1 MSDDKTILEGPDG
14 RLYEIPN
21 DALAGYA
28 VAGARVVELRK
39 AMAGASNGAA
49 GATADDAGRGHFGPD
64 NIPPGH
70 PAANAPLP
78 VTSAGSSAPMQS
90 MTIPNGANGSV
101 TLNFFFSGA
110 QPEAAAQ
117 DHHDTG
123 LEGYHMSFNEIG
135 IPVNHTE
142 MLWGDYMD
150 KQGNPSV
157 GWHSHDPVTGNAQ

>member
-21 DALAGYA
+21 DALASYA

-39 AMAGASNGAA
+39 AMAPTNGASVGGSA
-49 GATADDAGRGHFGPD
+49 GDSTHGHFGPD

-70 PAANAPLP
+70 PAASVPA
-78 VTSAGSSAPMQS
+78 TSAGSNGQMQS
-90 MTIPNGANGSV
+90 MTIPTGANGSV

-110 QPEAAAQ
+110 QPEAVAPEQ
-117 DHHDTG
+117 HDTG